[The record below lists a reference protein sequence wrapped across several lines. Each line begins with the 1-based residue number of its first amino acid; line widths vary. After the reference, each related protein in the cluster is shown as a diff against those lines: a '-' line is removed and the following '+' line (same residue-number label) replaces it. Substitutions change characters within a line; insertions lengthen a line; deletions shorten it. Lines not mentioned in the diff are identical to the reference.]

1 MSDGNIVYLDR
12 NQCIDFG
19 VEYFGAGSLCV
30 PADELLRS
38 KDYDRIH
45 RDLLEPLGQ
54 SLVHLERRRC
64 DDPGWF
70 GLFKTPSDSPAG
82 AGK

>member
-12 NQCIDFG
+12 DQCIDFG

-30 PADELLRS
+30 PADRLLRS
-38 KDYDRIH
+38 KDYDRVH

-54 SLVHLERRRC
+54 NLVHLERRSR
-64 DDPGWF
+64 DAPGWF
-70 GLFKTPSDSPAG
+70 NLFETPSRSPAQG
-82 AGK
+82 G